1 EPAVIFWTVLFP
13 IIIAWVLGIA
23 FSQKGESVRTVY
35 VTGAQELPE
44 KLREEKVFGEE
55 TGNPSRIKFKK
66 TSEEEAVR
74 AIKKGLISIY
84 LEVDGDSLI
93 YHFDPVNSD
102 AQLTHLI
109 LERKLHGVPDHGN
122 KTSIN
127 PLQSKG

>member
-1 EPAVIFWTVLFP
+1 MNKSIYQLTLSIFRVFFREPAVIFWAVLFP

-35 VTGAQELPE
+35 VTGSQELPQ
-44 KLREEKVFGEE
+44 KLREEEVFGEE

-84 LEVDGDSLI
+84 LEADG
-93 YHFDPVNSD
+93 
-102 AQLTHLI
+102 
-109 LERKLHGVPDHGN
+109 
-122 KTSIN
+122 
-127 PLQSKG
+127 